1 MLAVEGS
8 ASFRSPGCNDAA
20 GYPRLNELAE
30 KRFRPDNPYG
40 DPATNFSE
48 FTPSRFEP
56 ASKCPRPMAIASEF
70 RGNQAMT
77 IVTKSALAAA
87 ILAVM
92 AVSAHAQQG
101 PSRQIQV
108 LPAPGQQAQLQQPQA
123 VAEPAPAQAQAAPQ
137 IEAPAPNAAPAPAP
151 APEFAPSAEPKF
163 APAPAPKFVEP
174 KFIDKPARKAYAGY
188 SGGYGYGHRAPKC
201 H

>member
-1 MLAVEGS
+1 
-8 ASFRSPGCNDAA
+8 
-20 GYPRLNELAE
+20 
-30 KRFRPDNPYG
+30 
-40 DPATNFSE
+40 
-48 FTPSRFEP
+48 
-56 ASKCPRPMAIASEF
+56 MAIASEF

-108 LPAPGQQAQLQQPQA
+108 LPAPGQQAQLQQPQV
-123 VAEPAPAQAQAAPQ
+123 VAEPAPAQAQAQAAPQ

-174 KFIDKPARKAYAGY
+174 KFIDKPTRKAYAGY